1 MPKMKTSS
9 SAKKRFKLSGAGK
22 VLRRRAFK
30 SHLLEH
36 KSAKRKRFKRRDTG
50 LFEADT
56 REVGRSNFRQGAAI
70 CFGTVK
76 PMRSIAAANAACP
89 QASY

>member
-9 SAKKRFKLSGAGK
+9 AAKKRFKISAAGK

-36 KSAKRKRFKRRDTG
+36 KSAKRKRFKRRDT
-50 LFEADT
+50 A
-56 REVGRSNFRQGAAI
+56 V
-70 CFGTVK
+70 
-76 PMRSIAAANAACP
+76 AAAD
-89 QASY
+89 SREIKRMLGKR

>member
-9 SAKKRFKLSGAGK
+9 AAKKRFRISAGGK

-36 KSAKRKRFKRRDTG
+36 KSAKRRRAKRRDTDVVEHDG
-50 LFEADT
+50 
-56 REVGRSNFRQGAAI
+56 REVLRLLGKR
-70 CFGTVK
+70 
-76 PMRSIAAANAACP
+76 
-89 QASY
+89 

>member
-9 SAKKRFKLSGAGK
+9 GAKKRFRLSGTGK

-36 KSAKRKRFKRRDTG
+36 KSAKRRRHKRRDAG
-50 LFEADT
+50 LAAADT
-56 REVGRSNFRQGAAI
+56 KAALRLL
-70 CFGTVK
+70 GK
-76 PMRSIAAANAACP
+76 R
-89 QASY
+89 

>member
-9 SAKKRFKLSGAGK
+9 AAKKRFKLSAAGK

-36 KSAKRKRFKRRDTG
+36 KSAKRRRSKRRDAN
-50 LFEADT
+50 LAPADE
-56 REVGRSNFRQGAAI
+56 REVLRLLGKR
-70 CFGTVK
+70 
-76 PMRSIAAANAACP
+76 
-89 QASY
+89 